1 MKNILRLTYN
11 WEDLKMVEIRGNYLY
26 VKFSEETQIVDFDIY
41 KILFDVNEYLIKH
54 SDTSLSLI
62 MDKGLDEAKKSL
74 EMIDNLLPNRLTIK

>member
-1 MKNILRLTYN
+1 
-11 WEDLKMVEIRGNYLY
+11 MVEIRGNYLY